1 VSKVQTTARLF
12 ATPLICALS
21 ISACVG
27 ATEGPQAPGSLAP
40 GAPGASI
47 GGGAGAAGAA
57 GGGVGGGIGGG
68 GATGPQ
74 GPCSARLPPRL
85 VLLSDYQQLN
95 SLKAL
100 LGADAIDATD
110 AAEHTPQTK
119 PFTQKGV
126 VVNASLVH
134 QRLAWSATASE
145 SFGTRFAQL
154 TGCDVARADDACARR
169 YLAGFAARAFRR
181 PVAAAEVDDVIAVYT
196 VGKATSFANGV
207 KRAVEAILAAPSF
220 MYRRELGAADPAGG
234 LSLLPHE
241 LASEVSFLLTD
252 QPPDAELSGAADSG
266 ALAQPAEL
274 ARQVERLLAKREAQD
289 ALSSTLISSWGLS
302 NLFGTEKDP
311 QLFPEYGPQL
321 QGSMFRETEL
331 FVRDV
336 LWDRA
341 APLRELLSS
350 RRSFVNAPLAA
361 LYGIPFTGRTDEFVA
376 VTLPEQRAGLLTQPA
391 VMATLARTD
400 TTSVVARGLFVRG
413 AMLCLPKLPGPPES
427 LSTQIQ
433 ELLDA
438 DMTERER
445 AEVRKQN
452 SMCSSCHAGIDPF
465 GLLLEQYDPL
475 GRYRTTL
482 EGETIDASADV
493 AGGSLAGRYANAIAF
508 LEAAAA
514 APEFSACVGT
524 RLLAYATQDEELKA
538 TDCQV
543 TEVIEAA
550 GSGELTMKQLVKAV
564 TASPALRVR
573 NQEAP

>member
-1 VSKVQTTARLF
+1 VSKVQATIRLF

-21 ISACVG
+21 ISACTG
-27 ATEGPQAPGSLAP
+27 ATDGPQTPGSLVP
-40 GAPGASI
+40 GAPGASV
-47 GGGAGAAGAA
+47 GGAAGAGSA
-57 GGGVGGGIGGG
+57 GGGAAGGVAG
-68 GATGPQ
+68 GAAGPQ
-74 GPCSARLPPRL
+74 GPCGARLPPRL
-85 VLLSDYQQLN
+85 VLLSDYQHLN

-100 LGADAIDATD
+100 LGAEAIDATD

-134 QRLAWSATASE
+134 QRLAWSEKASA
-145 SFGTRFAQL
+145 SFSARFAQL
-154 TGCDVARADDACARR
+154 SGCDAARADDACARR
-169 YLAGFAARAFRR
+169 YFTGFAARAFRR
-181 PVAAAEVDDVIAVYT
+181 PVVAAEVDDVMAVYM

-207 KRAVEAILAAPSF
+207 KRGVEAILAAPSF

-234 LSLLPHE
+234 VSLLPHE
-241 LASEVSFLLTD
+241 LASEISFLLTD

-266 ALAQPAEL
+266 ELAQPAEL

-289 ALSSTLISSWGLS
+289 SLSSTLISSWGLS
-302 NLFGTEKDP
+302 NLFGTVKDP
-311 QLFPEYGPQL
+311 ELFPDYGPLL

-341 APLRELLSS
+341 APVRELLSS
-350 RRSFVNAPLAA
+350 RRSFVNAPLAK
-361 LYGIPFTGRTDEFVA
+361 LYGVPFTGKTDEFVP
-376 VTLPEQRAGLLTQPA
+376 VELPEQRAGLLTQPA

-433 ELLDA
+433 ELLEA

-452 SMCSSCHAGIDPF
+452 TMCSGCHAGIDPF

-482 EGETIDASADV
+482 EGETIDASAQV
-493 AGGSLAGRYANAIAF
+493 AGGSLSGQYANAIAF
-508 LEAAAA
+508 VEAAAA
-514 APEFSACVGT
+514 APEFAACVGT
-524 RLLAYATQDEELKA
+524 RLLSYATQDEELKA

-543 TEVIEAA
+543 SDVMEAA
-550 GSGELTMKQLVKAV
+550 GSEQPTMTQLVKAV
-564 TASPALRVR
+564 AASPALRVR